1 MVAFNINIK
10 FVKETQS
17 RNEYCDEAVPSTS
30 GCRKNFFAEFDESN
44 SHTSTLDDKIKRISY
59 EKDDISGLYNCSLC
73 FLFIFFIAQKLEVYL
88 LKTLQFHKLLI
99 PKKTKEYLFRFQD
112 YLRYPEHQVRLHL
125 LLVRE

>member
-59 EKDDISGLYNCSLC
+59 EKDDISEVGSISFKNITIPQITYSEKKQKSTFSGFKTISDIRNIKFAC
-73 FLFIFFIAQKLEVYL
+73 IFC
-88 LKTLQFHKLLI
+88 
-99 PKKTKEYLFRFQD
+99 
-112 YLRYPEHQVRLHL
+112 
-125 LLVRE
+125 